1 MKTHKKSLPTPK
13 SRTFPKHRPS
23 LHGLAPQNNPGK
35 VRDRIILGIDPGT
48 TRIGYGLIKKTGSKL
63 ELLDYGLIEPGREN
77 SKFSIL
83 DRKLS
88 GIIKKYKPDLAA
100 VEKLYFAKNKK
111 TAMAVA
117 ESRGIILFILNQH
130 GLKIM
135 EFSPNEIKL
144 AVTGSGSSD
153 KKTVAHYVSLTL
165 KIGKIS
171 GPDDASD
178 ALAAAIRASFER
190 GSPC

>member
-1 MKTHKKSLPTPK
+1 MKTHKKSPPTPK

-35 VRDRIILGIDPGT
+35 VQDRIILGIDPGT

-100 VEKLYFAKNKK
+100 VEKL
-111 TAMAVA
+111 
-117 ESRGIILFILNQH
+117 
-130 GLKIM
+130 
-135 EFSPNEIKL
+135 
-144 AVTGSGSSD
+144 
-153 KKTVAHYVSLTL
+153 
-165 KIGKIS
+165 
-171 GPDDASD
+171 
-178 ALAAAIRASFER
+178 
-190 GSPC
+190 

>member
-1 MKTHKKSLPTPK
+1 
-13 SRTFPKHRPS
+13 
-23 LHGLAPQNNPGK
+23 
-35 VRDRIILGIDPGT
+35 
-48 TRIGYGLIKKTGSKL
+48 
-63 ELLDYGLIEPGREN
+63 
-77 SKFSIL
+77 
-83 DRKLS
+83 
-88 GIIKKYKPDLAA
+88 
-100 VEKLYFAKNKK
+100 
-111 TAMAVA
+111 
-117 ESRGIILFILNQH
+117 
-130 GLKIM
+130 M

-190 GSPC
+190 GSPR